1 MKYSG
6 TPAQTSRLT
15 AGLGGSRRPSSM
27 WIVFRTT
34 FSPRGST
41 SWPLLPR
48 GTHSACRSWRNTF
61 PFLHRLRSPALIR
74 SPSLPPFLG
83 GLGGAFTPPF
93 LGGLGGA
100 FTPSDR
106 RLSRFSTSLRVY
118 VPRVGVRNLIPSLKN
133 TPHHALTVSSH
144 RLHMGGALAPVA
156 VSPLCPSPPPWGM
169 GGAMTAVVVHPRHI
183 LTVRLAAIHRG
194 HLTSTRVFHP
204 LLSEEDLIH
213 RTSPQ
218 RAARILRSGAAPPPT
233 RRWNVLL
240 PLGKPRSPPPCL
252 RALSPFPPWRPSLF
266 LRSRMPPTTFKRAIL
281 SFTGSVARAILL
293 HAPTPLLSRTRGTP
307 LPASSGRA

>member
-15 AGLGGSRRPSSM
+15 AGRGGSRRPSSM
-27 WIVFRTT
+27 WIIFRTT

-133 TPHHALTVSSH
+133 TPHHALDVSSH
-144 RLHMGGALAPVA
+144 CLNMGGALAPVA

-213 RTSPQ
+213 RTSTQ

-233 RRWNVLL
+233 RR
-240 PLGKPRSPPPCL
+240 
-252 RALSPFPPWRPSLF
+252 
-266 LRSRMPPTTFKRAIL
+266 
-281 SFTGSVARAILL
+281 
-293 HAPTPLLSRTRGTP
+293 
-307 LPASSGRA
+307 